1 MGKRLY
7 KNLNVF
13 LSSEHQLQF
22 FPHSKV
28 EVQCCEAYRIQNS
41 NRAALYSATGTFQRS
56 NLGKKEV
63 ERCQVLEKAQKCY
76 QTKE

>member
-7 KNLNVF
+7 KNWNVY
-13 LSSEHQLQF
+13 F
-22 FPHSKV
+22 FQVSINYNFSHAV
-28 EVQCCEAYRIQNS
+28 RWEVQCGEAYRIQNS

-63 ERCQVLEKAQKCY
+63 
-76 QTKE
+76 